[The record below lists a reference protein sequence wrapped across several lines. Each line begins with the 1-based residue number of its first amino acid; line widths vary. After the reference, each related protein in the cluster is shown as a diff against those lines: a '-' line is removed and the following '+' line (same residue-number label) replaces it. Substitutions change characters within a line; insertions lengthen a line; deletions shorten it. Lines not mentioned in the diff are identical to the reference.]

1 MQLEGDQRPNEHLEA
16 NKWWIMS
23 SIQLQPCCAHWRSP
37 SQPQPK
43 DLPSVLLVVFF
54 KECLHWIFRWE
65 KDKTA
70 LFNCSCWKNSF
81 QFMNPSIQP
90 FIFFHGSCTWGCRV
104 HKRQPVARDRTSAA
118 LLVLATVQCRG
129 VSCVYCHRLDR
140 TYHWGHRGYDLCS
153 FFPPKIK

>member
-1 MQLEGDQRPNEHLEA
+1 MQLEGDQRLNEHLEA

-90 FIFFHGSCTWGCRV
+90 FISLSRLLHVGLQGSQTTTSCE
-104 HKRQPVARDRTSAA
+104 RQDISSPASTSYC
-118 LLVLATVQCRG
+118 TVQRCFLCLLPPTWPYLPLRTP
-129 VSCVYCHRLDR
+129 RLWPR
-140 TYHWGHRGYDLCS
+140 
-153 FFPPKIK
+153 